1 MGCNYLFSAVSLESS
16 AKHEQVFEAK
26 RETANSHLVTKT
38 RGSVTTGRAWRS
50 LSPGHPTSTVLQSS
64 EHSLQKSRA
73 SGSYVLNTQCF

>member
-38 RGSVTTGRAWRS
+38 RGSVTTG
-50 LSPGHPTSTVLQSS
+50 
-64 EHSLQKSRA
+64 
-73 SGSYVLNTQCF
+73 